1 MTGTM
6 VDDSVSMGENI
17 LVHRKKVVVL
27 MLQKVME
34 VLMTPLSRGRVIRVN
49 WATLP
54 APSMVAAS

>member
-1 MTGTM
+1 M

-34 VLMTPLSRGRVIRVN
+34 VLITPLSRGRVRRKN
-49 WATLP
+49 CCTLL
-54 APSMVAAS
+54 APSRVAAS